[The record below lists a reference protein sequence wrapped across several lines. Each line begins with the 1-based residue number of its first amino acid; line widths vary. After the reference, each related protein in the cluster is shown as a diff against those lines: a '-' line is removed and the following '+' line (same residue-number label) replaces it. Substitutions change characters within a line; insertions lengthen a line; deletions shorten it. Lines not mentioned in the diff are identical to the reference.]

1 MSMKRILLKLSGE
14 FLKNEASLWDLE
26 KINAVIDQLKRLHD
40 EGFEIALV
48 VGGGNVFRGGRN
60 GYDLERCVAD
70 EIGMAATCLNALFL
84 RACFRKIELPAVI
97 FGTSLCGGNIEAF
110 NLSNV
115 QQHLS
120 GGMIVLF
127 AGGTGHAFFST
138 DTAAALRACEI
149 KADLLLKA
157 TDVDGI
163 FNKDPKHFSDAKRF
177 EHLTYEEACE
187 GHYAVMDGCAFEL
200 CREQRMPLFVFNVN
214 CPNAIYEAAHGKGI
228 GTRVGEENVAI

>member
-1 MSMKRILLKLSGE
+1 MKRILLKLSGE
-14 FLKNEASLWDLE
+14 FLKTETSVWDIE

-40 EGFEIALV
+40 EGSQIALV
-48 VGGGNVFRGGRN
+48 VGGGNIFRGGRN
-60 GYDLERCVAD
+60 GYDLERCIAD

-84 RACFRKIELPAVI
+84 RACFQKIGLDAVI
-97 FGTSLCGGNIEAF
+97 FGTTLCGGSIEIFDLQRARQA
-110 NLSNV
+110 LSD
-115 QQHLS
+115 
-120 GGMIVLF
+120 GMVVLF

-163 FNKDPKHFSDAKRF
+163 FNKDPKRFSDAKRF

-200 CREQRMPLFVFNVN
+200 CREQKMPLFVFNVHR
-214 CPNAIYEAAHGKGI
+214 PNAIDEAAREQGF
-228 GTRVGEENVAI
+228 GTRVGK

>member
-1 MSMKRILLKLSGE
+1 MKRVLLKLSGE
-14 FLKNEASLWDLE
+14 FLKNETDLWDIE

-40 EGFEIALV
+40 EGFQIAFV
-48 VGGGNVFRGGRN
+48 IGGGNIFRGGRN
-60 GYDLERCVAD
+60 GYDFERCIAD

-84 RACFRKIELPAVI
+84 RAFFQKVGLPAVV
-97 FGTSLCGGNIEAF
+97 FGTALYGGSIEAF
-110 NLSNV
+110 NLQRV
-115 QQHLS
+115 QRCLS
-120 GGMIVLF
+120 DGTIVLF

-163 FNKDPKHFSDAKRF
+163 FDKDPKLFSDAKRF

-200 CREQRMPLFVFNVN
+200 CREQKMPLFVFNVHR
-214 CPNAIYEAAHGKGI
+214 PNAIYEAAHGQGL
-228 GTRVGEENVAI
+228 GTRVGE

>member
-14 FLKNEASLWDLE
+14 FLKNEASLWDIK
-26 KINAVIDQLKRLHD
+26 KINTVIDQLKRLHD
-40 EGFEIALV
+40 EGFQIALV
-48 VGGGNVFRGGRN
+48 IGGGNIFRGGRN
-60 GYDLERCVAD
+60 GYILERCVAD

-84 RACFRKIELPAVI
+84 RACFQKFELPAVI
-97 FGTSLCGGNIEAF
+97 FGTSLCGGSIEAF
-110 NLSNV
+110 DLQRARQALSD
-115 QQHLS
+115 
-120 GGMIVLF
+120 GTIVLF

-163 FNKDPKHFSDAKRF
+163 FNKDPKRFSDAKRF
-177 EHLTYEEACE
+177 EHLTYKEACE

-200 CREQRMPLFVFNVN
+200 CRDQKMPLFVFNVN
-214 CPNAIYEAAHGKGI
+214 RPNAIYETAHGLGL
-228 GTRVGEENVAI
+228 GTRVRE

>member
-1 MSMKRILLKLSGE
+1 MKCILLKLSGE
-14 FLKNEASLWDLE
+14 FLKNEASLWDIK

-40 EGFEIALV
+40 EGFQIALV
-48 VGGGNVFRGGRN
+48 IGGGNIFRGGRN
-60 GYDLERCVAD
+60 GYILERCVAD

-84 RACFRKIELPAVI
+84 RACFQKFELPAVI
-97 FGTSLCGGNIEAF
+97 FGTSLCGGSIEAF
-110 NLSNV
+110 DLQRARQALSD
-115 QQHLS
+115 
-120 GGMIVLF
+120 GTIVLF

-163 FNKDPKHFSDAKRF
+163 FNKDPKRFSDAKRF
-177 EHLTYEEACE
+177 EHLTYKEACE

-200 CREQRMPLFVFNVN
+200 CREQRMSLFVFNVHR
-214 CPNAIYEAAHGKGI
+214 PNAICEAAHGKGL
-228 GTRVGEENVAI
+228 GTRVGE

>member
-1 MSMKRILLKLSGE
+1 MKRILLKLSGE
-14 FLKNEASLWDLE
+14 FLKNEASLWDIK

-40 EGFEIALV
+40 EGFQIALV
-48 VGGGNVFRGGRN
+48 IGGGNIFRGGRN

-84 RACFRKIELPAVI
+84 RACFQKFELPAEI
-97 FGTSLCGGNIEAF
+97 FGTSLCLCGGSIEAF
-110 NLSNV
+110 NLLHI
-115 QQHLS
+115 QKHLS
-120 GGMIVLF
+120 DGTIVLF

-163 FNKDPKHFSDAKRF
+163 FDKDPKRFSDAKRF

-187 GHYAVMDGCAFEL
+187 GYYAVMDGCAFEL
-200 CREQRMPLFVFNVN
+200 CREQKTPLFVFNVHR
-214 CPNAIYEAAHGKGI
+214 PNAIYEAARGKGL
-228 GTRVGEENVAI
+228 GTRVGE

>member
-14 FLKNEASLWDLE
+14 FLKNETDLWDLK

-40 EGFEIALV
+40 EGFQLALV
-48 VGGGNVFRGGRN
+48 VGGGNLFRGSRN
-60 GYDLERCVAD
+60 GYDFERCVAD

-84 RACFRKIELPAVI
+84 RACFQKFELPAVV

-110 NLSNV
+110 NLSHI

-120 GGMIVLF
+120 DGTLVLF

-149 KADLLLKA
+149 KTDLLLKA

-163 FNKDPKHFSDAKRF
+163 FNKDPKRFSDAKRF
-177 EHLTYEEACE
+177 ECLTYQQACE
-187 GHYAVMDGCAFEL
+187 GHYAVMDAFEL
-200 CREQRMPLFVFNVN
+200 CREQRMPLFVFNVHR
-214 CPNAIYEAAHGKGI
+214 PNAIYEAAHGKGL
-228 GTRVGEENVAI
+228 GTRVWE

>member
-1 MSMKRILLKLSGE
+1 MKRILLKLSGE
-14 FLKNEASLWDLE
+14 FLKTETSVWDIE

-40 EGFEIALV
+40 EGSQIALV
-48 VGGGNVFRGGRN
+48 VGGGNFFRGGRN
-60 GYDLERCVAD
+60 GYDLERCIAD

-84 RACFRKIELPAVI
+84 RACFQKIGLDAVI
-97 FGTSLCGGNIEAF
+97 FGTTLCGGSIEIFDLQRARQA
-110 NLSNV
+110 LSD
-115 QQHLS
+115 
-120 GGMIVLF
+120 GMVVLF

-163 FNKDPKHFSDAKRF
+163 FNKDPKCFSDAKRF
-177 EHLTYEEACE
+177 EHLTYKEACE

-200 CREQRMPLFVFNVN
+200 CREQRMSLFVFNVHR
-214 CPNAIYEAAHGKGI
+214 PNAICEAAHGKGL
-228 GTRVGEENVAI
+228 GTRVGE